1 MRRFRLALL
10 LIVVVAMVPGC
21 RRKSPAQHAAE
32 AFLDTYYVHIDLDR
46 ARELC
51 TGLARAKIEREIGLT
66 HNVPMDREAGAP
78 QVGYRLREERREG
91 ETRRFVYE
99 LSIRPPD
106 AESFERTVIVTVRR
120 SPAGWSVSNYS
131 ES

>member
-1 MRRFRLALL
+1 MRLGLAFL
-10 LIVVVAMVPGC
+10 LIGVTAMVPGC
-21 RRKSPAQHAAE
+21 RRKSPAEHVAE
-32 AFLDTYYVHIDLDR
+32 AFLDAYYVHIDLGR

-66 HNVPMDREAGAP
+66 HNVPMDRETGAP
-78 QVGYRLREERREG
+78 QVGYRLREERSEG

-106 AESFERTVIVTVRR
+106 AESFERTVIVTVRQG
-120 SPAGWSVSNYS
+120 PGGWSVSNYS